1 MPLGFTKSDILM
13 GTWNIKIVWV
23 FWHDVLVSFPIS
35 EIACTCLCMFLQ
47 IMKLFC
53 SAVFSSHSALFPQVF
68 HARNWNDQQADLHQ
82 LISWLVWYIFLA
94 LLYIFAK
101 HLYIKQTYNAL
112 NTISISSTDHEG
124 LTELEELDQGMLCRN
139 KQKPEES
146 VGPLSTPFRVSR
158 EQLQQFI
165 TTILCLPRPQ
175 KAQGPIAVKFNVAIR
190 HKSSFTRP
198 DEQVAILRASL
209 LFCRWYK

>member
-1 MPLGFTKSDILM
+1 M

-23 FWHDVLVSFPIS
+23 FWHDVSSRIRNCMHMFMRVFTNDETFSVLIMHSVFIQLSFH
-35 EIACTCLCMFLQ
+35 TL
-47 IMKLFC
+47 
-53 SAVFSSHSALFPQVF
+53 
-68 HARNWNDQQADLHQ
+68 RNEMNRHK
-82 LISWLVWYIFLA
+82 LISWSVWYVFLGLKYLLKNIFYKASL
-94 LLYIFAK
+94 
-101 HLYIKQTYNAL
+101 HLNA
-112 NTISISSTDHEG
+112 ISVSSTDREG
-124 LTELEELDQGMLCRN
+124 PTELKEFDMFCRN

-146 VGPLSTPFRVSR
+146 VGPLSTPFCVSR

-209 LFCRWYK
+209 LFWRWYK